1 MKTKLIFAFISLI
14 IVSAMLVSCS
24 PASVPDGESAES
36 TTEAAT
42 EAVTEVPL
50 ESEYLIKEFD
60 KVDPSAVKSLA
71 VFDCNTLE
79 SREVTSADMISQI
92 VEAVNGISLTYT
104 GMTNEGVYDARVT
117 VHFYN
122 EYGNECAEP
131 ITLHNDTRCEYKVN
145 RKVYYETGREYSSIY
160 DMENTAGLYGLLLQ
174 ALGVSD

>member
-24 PASVPDGESAES
+24 PASVPDGESVES
-36 TTEAAT
+36 TTEAVTEGST
-42 EAVTEVPL
+42 EAPL
-50 ESEYLIKEFD
+50 EAEYSVKAFD
-60 KVDPSAVKSLA
+60 KVDPSAVKSL
-71 VFDCNTLE
+71 VVRDCNTWE
-79 SREVTSADMISQI
+79 IATVRSTDMISQI

-104 GMTNEGVYDARVT
+104 GMTSEGVYDARVT

-122 EYGNECAEP
+122 EYGVECSAP
-131 ITLHNDTRCEYKVN
+131 ITLHNATRCEYKAN
-145 RKVYYETGREYSSIY
+145 RKVYYETGRTYSCIY